1 MLPKKNPVGQVG
13 KVARWAGI
21 GLLGCENETI
31 CNFYAK
37 MFSHGGGRDTTA
49 TTPRRKKGAA
59 QEWQRN
65 IDVDV
70 LTISTVCNGIRG
82 SAVIIKNNQNI
93 LKYHLK
99 KKKVFKGN
107 TF

>member
-1 MLPKKNPVGQVG
+1 MLPKKNRVGQAG

-37 MFSHGGGRDTTA
+37 MFSHGGGRDTTTA
-49 TTPRRKKGAA
+49 TTPRRKEGAA

-70 LTISTVCNGIRG
+70 LTISTVGSGLRG
-82 SAVIIKNNQNI
+82 SAVVIKNNHNG
-93 LKYHLK
+93 LKSH
-99 KKKVFKGN
+99 
-107 TF
+107 